1 MWEGNLDLGVNLGF
15 FCDYCIKLK
24 GKVGEE

>member
-1 MWEGNLDLGVNLGF
+1 MWEGNFDLGVNLGF

>member
-15 FCDYCIKLK
+15 FCDYCIELR
-24 GKVGEE
+24 GKVGEK